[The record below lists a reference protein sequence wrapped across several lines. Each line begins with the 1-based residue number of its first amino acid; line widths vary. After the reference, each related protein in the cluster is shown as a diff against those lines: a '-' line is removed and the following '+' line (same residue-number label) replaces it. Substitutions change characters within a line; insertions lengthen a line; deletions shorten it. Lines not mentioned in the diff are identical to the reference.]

1 MIKIQGI
8 EMNKANNEHD
18 LIKPKK
24 DTLTYDKYLKINE
37 LLSLQNVL
45 SDPPEHDEMLFIII
59 HQSYE
64 LWFKQIMHEVLRCQ
78 SFIDSDNLLPVLRS
92 MKRIDSI
99 QKVLVKK
106 VDILETMAPDEFN
119 LFRGKLNPASG
130 FQSHQF
136 RIFEY
141 KLGLKNKAYFKYFQH
156 EPEVLSKLERA
167 IQEPS
172 LYDSFLRYLK
182 RQGFGIPDE
191 VLNRNLSE
199 PHQLNQ
205 KVVDVF
211 EKIYRNNLEHHSIY
225 SLLEC
230 LIDMD
235 EQFTIWRYRH
245 MLMVQRMIGNLSG
258 TGGSL
263 GAKYLATTLQKQLYP
278 EIWEVRNRIGS
289 TY

>member
-1 MIKIQGI
+1 
-8 EMNKANNEHD
+8 MNQADNEND
-18 LIKPKK
+18 LIKPDS

-37 LLSLQNVL
+37 LLSLQEVL
-45 SDPPEHDEMLFIII
+45 SEPQQHDEMLFIII

-64 LWFKQIMHEVLRCQ
+64 LWFKQMLHEVLRCQ
-78 SFIDSDNLLPVLRS
+78 RLLENDQLQPVLRS

-119 LFRGKLNPASG
+119 LFRGQLNPASG

-141 KLGLKNKAYFKYFQH
+141 KLGLKNKAYFKYHQH
-156 EPEVLSKLERA
+156 EPETLKKLEQV
-167 IQEPS
+167 IKEPS
-172 LYDSFLRYLK
+172 LYDSFLAYLK
-182 RQGFGIPDE
+182 RQGFDIPDE
-191 VLNRNLSE
+191 VLNRDLST
-199 PHQLNQ
+199 PHQSNE

-211 EKIYRNNLEHHSIY
+211 EGIYRNQMEHYTIY
-225 SLLEC
+225 SFLES

-245 MLMVQRMIGNLSG
+245 MLMVQRMIGSLSG

-278 EIWEVRNRIGS
+278 EIWDVRNKLGTS
-289 TY
+289 Y